1 MQAYSSVA
9 TMELPGLDMKEIGKE
24 VFGLAG
30 YRDGGRFMVD
40 DDTNAQIEKVIK
52 GATQMVEEAKA
63 EVMQREQAIQDE
75 GRNLEKM
82 LADLKMQ
89 SAKLVADEQAMQDR
103 GVAED
108 ESMRLRQELLITK
121 TNAAANE
128 ATAKINAAALQ
139 LEAAMAKI
147 MGKLQTI
154 EVPADG
160 AADGDASRLADLF
173 AGAAQAQ
180 QEAMLVVSELRPGI

>member
-1 MQAYSSVA
+1 
-9 TMELPGLDMKEIGKE
+9 
-24 VFGLAG
+24 
-30 YRDGGRFMVD
+30 
-40 DDTNAQIEKVIK
+40 
-52 GATQMVEEAKA
+52 
-63 EVMQREQAIQDE
+63 
-75 GRNLEKM
+75 
-82 LADLKMQ
+82 
-89 SAKLVADEQAMQDR
+89 
-103 GVAED
+103 
-108 ESMRLRQELLITK
+108 MRLRQELLITK

-180 QEAMLVVSELRPGI
+180 QEAMLVVSELRQGF